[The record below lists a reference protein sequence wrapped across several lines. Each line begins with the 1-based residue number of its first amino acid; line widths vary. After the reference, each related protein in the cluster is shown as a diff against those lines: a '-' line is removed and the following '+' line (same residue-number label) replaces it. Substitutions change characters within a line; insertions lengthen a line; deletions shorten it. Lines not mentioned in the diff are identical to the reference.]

1 MNEFKLKVLK
11 EELEVRVYV
20 DKLPPSCDVCNAKK
34 CNGGVWYCR
43 YLISLAGNKGV
54 VPYNNILMDLYADRR
69 DSRCPLIERPMSDEE
84 KQKEHEEKTKLATEC
99 KQRNKQ
105 YEIELKQKCD
115 TTRPNNIT
123 GRMCQHCYYSHVAV
137 KENPVRMSG
146 GYGYIIKKPV
156 YCNAT
161 GEKKF
166 FTSEQAYILYYQ
178 GKPRSDNR
186 NEYDILPEWCHRRNL
201 P

>member
-43 YLISLAGNKGV
+43 YIISLAGNKGV

-84 KQKEHEEKTKLATEC
+84 KQKEHEEKTRRATER
-99 KQRNKQ
+99 KQRNIKHN
-105 YEIELKQKCD
+105 EELKHKCD
-115 TTRPNNIT
+115 TTKPSKYT
-123 GRMCQHCYYSHVAV
+123 GRACYHCYYSHVAT
-137 KENPVRMSG
+137 KEKAVDMRG
-146 GYGYIIKKPV
+146 GCGYIVKKPV
-156 YCNAT
+156 YCDAT

-166 FTSEQAYILYYQ
+166 LTNEQAYLLYYL
-178 GKPRSDNR
+178 GLSYKDKRTDL
-186 NEYDILPEWCHRRNL
+186 DILPEWCPRRNL